1 MSVAHLSNQ
10 SFFVICRGYSIV
22 PTVQCNNSVCLCVCA
37 RPQRV
42 QAALQAVNAVQGG
55 TMLGSTMSGMGGGM
69 GATMSVGG
77 GEMGARGMAT
87 QSPVL
92 RVIVEN
98 LFYPVTLEVLHQV
111 RTLHQCL
118 LVMSVFK
125 WFSFACCQNSCSR
138 DVTCVCCPL

>member
-1 MSVAHLSNQ
+1 
-10 SFFVICRGYSIV
+10 
-22 PTVQCNNSVCLCVCA
+22 
-37 RPQRV
+37 
-42 QAALQAVNAVQGG
+42 
-55 TMLGSTMSGMGGGM
+55 MLGSTMSGMGGGM

-111 RTLHQCL
+111 RTLHQCF

-125 WFSFACCQNSCSR
+125 WFSFACCQNACSR
-138 DVTCVCCPL
+138 DVTCVCSSL